1 MFPPRLPD
9 FKCPKFETPF
19 VTVYSSQVLKKN
31 NLSFNLTTVQNENII
46 ICPFL
51 AAIVLAFYTIETVVQ
66 SLRRLSGLGII
77 KRPGTDA
84 SPSHSD
90 PPTSTLHL
98 PVAIIIPR
106 WSEIP

>member
-1 MFPPRLPD
+1 M
-9 FKCPKFETPF
+9 
-19 VTVYSSQVLKKN
+19 
-31 NLSFNLTTVQNENII
+31 QNENII
-46 ICPFL
+46 ICLFL

-66 SLRRLSGLGII
+66 SLRRLSGAGII

-98 PVAIIIPR
+98 PVAIYIPR
-106 WSEIP
+106 WSEIL